1 MTDDNYVPLSK
12 RKSRLLDFKAES
24 LKARDYFNTLNIP
37 DIKKL

>member
-1 MTDDNYVPLSK
+1 MTDDNYVPLLK